1 MRGEA
6 CKEGVEE
13 SITMMVVD
21 FDTKHRAVQKIV
33 GDPLCESKSNRV
45 EVPSALGGTDV
56 CHHSDENLQKRLNEA
71 LDENKK
77 NEATIA
83 RLRELILRHQEQE
96 RSMEKKI
103 IQLSIDLAI
112 AKAEVDLQQLKSS
125 QLEQQPQESAPHR
138 ANKDATKEANL
149 IASTYVP
156 SRKKKTHSR
165 SRCQSLN
172 LPSNVALKM
181 DGADDETASKD
192 SGSND
197 KDNLFQSMGRRIGN
211 NLDSSFRSFRRSRTH
226 GQELTSSWKSEPP
239 SPRGKIKPRSVSMNN
254 FISTDAFDCDNNSA
268 IDWPDS

>member
-1 MRGEA
+1 MREEA
-6 CKEGVEE
+6 CIKGGVGE

-21 FDTKHRAVQKIV
+21 FDTRNRAAEIV
-33 GDPLCESKSNRV
+33 GDNIICESKSTRV
-45 EVPSALGGTDV
+45 EVPSALGGADV
-56 CHHSDENLQKRLNEA
+56 CHHSDEDLQKRLDEA

-83 RLRELILRHQEQE
+83 RLRQLILRHQEQE

-149 IASTYVP
+149 IASTYVT

-172 LPSNVALKM
+172 LPSNIALQM
-181 DGADDETASKD
+181 DDAEEETDSKN
-192 SGSND
+192 SND
-197 KDNLFQSMGRRIGN
+197 KDNLFQSMGRRISG
-211 NLDSSFRSFRRSRTH
+211 NLDSSFRNLRQSLTH
-226 GQELTSSWKSEPP
+226 GQELLTSSMKSEPP
-239 SPRGKIKPRSVSMNN
+239 SPREKRKPRSVSMNN
-254 FISTDAFDCDNNSA
+254 FLLTDAFDCDNNSA